1 MQEAEQ
7 GVEESNAYE
16 EEVEIFSEDGADKS
30 DEIQSARN
38 ISEEAAKLMV
48 EVT

>member
-16 EEVEIFSEDGADKS
+16 EVEIFSEEGADKS

-48 EVT
+48 KVT